1 MFTTEQNDTLCR
13 VEGDAPMGQLMRKH
27 WLPACLS
34 EEVAEPD
41 CTPFKST
48 LLGETIVVF
57 RDSEGKLGALDD
69 RCPHRKASLS
79 FGRNEECGLRCLYHG
94 WKFSVDGTVLDMA
107 SEPNSERKQQSFKH
121 KAYPVRESGGFVWV
135 YLGDEETMT
144 VFQPPA
150 WAPSP
155 DIPVSVVKMNTPC
168 NWAQVLEGSIDSAHS
183 SSLHSTNMPTAEVA
197 GSTAT
202 DDAWLRPSKDKSP
215 RLEIEMM
222 DYGFRYAALRIP
234 ITNPET
240 DVYVRTTEFIA
251 PFTVLIPPNNQYNLA
266 QMLFPIDDVNTMF
279 YWIAWHPDSDKG
291 ISQDAWRKFCAAEVG
306 VNLDEDYRKPLNI
319 DNMFMQ
325 DRDAMKKGDFTGITG
340 IPAQDMAMWESMG
353 PIVPSDSE
361 ILGSSDLS
369 IVKFRQQMLKAA
381 EEVAAGGEAIGT
393 AANRVPHT
401 QIASYERILPKT
413 ADWRTFDPTLVEA
426 AE

>member
-1 MFTTEQNDTLCR
+1 MFTQEQNDTLCR
-13 VEGDAPMGQLMRKH
+13 VEGNAPMGQLMRQH

-41 CTPFKST
+41 CTPLKAR
-48 LLGETIVVF
+48 LLGETLVIF
-57 RDSEGKLGALDD
+57 RDSLGQLGALEDS
-69 RCPHRKASLS
+69 CPHRKASLS

-94 WKFSVDGTVLDMA
+94 WKFAVDGSVLDMA
-107 SEPNSERKQQSFKH
+107 SEPNSERKQESFKH
-121 KAYPVRESGGFVWV
+121 RAYPVRESGGFVWV
-135 YLGDEETMT
+135 YLGNKENMT
-144 VFQPPA
+144 DFQPPA

-155 DIPVSVVKMNTPC
+155 DIPVSVVKIQTPC

-183 SSLHSTNMPTAEVA
+183 SSLHSTNMPTADVA

-215 RLEIEMM
+215 RLEIEMT

-234 ITNPET
+234 ILDPET
-240 DVYVRTTEFIA
+240 HVYVRTTEFIA

-266 QMLFPIDDVNTMF
+266 QMLFPIDDVNTTF
-279 YWIAWHPDSDKG
+279 YWVAWHPDTKKG
-291 ISQDAWRKFCAAEVG
+291 ISQAAWRRFCSAEVG
-306 VNLDEDYRKPLNI
+306 IELDENYVKSLNM
-319 DNMFMQ
+319 DNMFKQ
-325 DRDAMKKGDFTGITG
+325 DREAMRNGDFTGIKG

-353 PIVPSDSE
+353 AIASRDSE

-381 EEVAAGGEAIGT
+381 QDFSEGKPAIGT
-393 AANRVPHT
+393 AKNRTPHA
-401 QIASYERILPKT
+401 QLASYERILPRT
-413 ADWRTFDPTLVEA
+413 ADWRTFDPNLAEA